1 MIRRELN
8 LFICALQFLTRI
20 PTPQLKAFDPAWI
33 QTSARYYSLV
43 GMIVGAISATVM
55 FAASHLASPLVAAL
69 VAIAASMAL
78 TGCFHE
84 DGLADCADGIGGG
97 TTRERRLE
105 IMKDSRLG
113 TYGASVLFL
122 NLMIRAAC
130 LAALIAVSPI
140 LAAIAMICAQSFG
153 RSAAVTAMTVMP
165 YGGNPGMAKEGNPDR
180 VAPHNAIIAIL
191 MGLVPFVFLTP
202 AMAGVG
208 LGVGIVAA
216 AVPALLAW
224 KYLGGRTG
232 DVLGAVEQCFEIGFL
247 LALGAVI
254 RL

>member
-1 MIRRELN
+1 MIRREIN
-8 LFICALQFLTRI
+8 LIICAVQFLTRI
-20 PTPQLKAFDPAWI
+20 PTPELKRFDPAWI
-33 QTSARYYSLV
+33 QTSARYYPMVGMLV
-43 GMIVGAISATVM
+43 GTLSAAVLWGASQ
-55 FAASHLASPLVAAL
+55 LASPLVAAL
-69 VAIAASMAL
+69 LSIAASMAL

-97 TTRERRLE
+97 ATRERRLE

-130 LAALIAVSPI
+130 LATLIAVSPV

-153 RSAAVTAMTVMP
+153 RSAAVTAMTIMP

-180 VAPHNAIIAIL
+180 TSAHNAIIAIL
-191 MGLVPFVFLTP
+191 IGIIPFVFLTP
-202 AMAGVG
+202 VMASAGLAVG
-208 LGVGIVAA
+208 MMVA
-216 AVPALLAW
+216 AVPVLLAW

>member
-8 LFICALQFLTRI
+8 MMVCALQFLTRI
-20 PTPQLKAFDPAWI
+20 PTPQLQQFDPAWI
-33 QTSARYYSLV
+33 QASARYYPLV
-43 GMIVGAISATVM
+43 GIMVGTLSAAVLWG
-55 FAASHLASPLVAAL
+55 ASQLATPLVAAL
-69 VAIAASMAL
+69 LAIAASMAL

-84 DGLADCADGIGGG
+84 DGLADTADGIGGG
-97 TTRERRLE
+97 SSRERRLE

-130 LAALIAVSPI
+130 LAALITFSPT

-153 RSAAVTAMTVMP
+153 RSAAVIAMAVMP
-165 YGGNPGMAKEGNPDR
+165 YGGNPSMAKEGNPDR
-180 VAPHNAIIAIL
+180 TGAHNVIIAVLI
-191 MGLVPFVFLTP
+191 GIAPFVMLP
-202 AMAGVG
+202 PVMAGAG
-208 LGVGIVAA
+208 LGLGLLAA
-216 AVPALLAW
+216 AIPAVLAW
-224 KYLGGRTG
+224 KHLGGRTG
-232 DVLGAVEQCFEIGFL
+232 DVLGAVEQSFEIGFL

>member
-8 LFICALQFLTRI
+8 LIICAVQFLTRI
-20 PTPQLKAFDPAWI
+20 PTPQLKQFDPAWI
-33 QTSARYYSLV
+33 QASARYYSLV
-43 GMIVGAISATVM
+43 GLLVGTLSAAVLWG
-55 FAASHLASPLVAAL
+55 ASQLATPLVAAL
-69 VAIAASMAL
+69 LAIAASMAL

-84 DGLADCADGIGGG
+84 DGLADAADGIGGG
-97 TTRERRLE
+97 STRERRLE

-122 NLMIRAAC
+122 NLMIRAGC
-130 LAALIAVSPI
+130 LAALIAVSPV

-153 RSAAVTAMTVMP
+153 RSAAVTAMAIMP

-180 VAPHNAIIAIL
+180 TGAHNAIIAVLI
-191 MGLVPFVFLTP
+191 GLTPFAMLSP
-202 AMAGVG
+202 AMASAG
-208 LGVGIVAA
+208 LGLGLLAA
-216 AVPALLAW
+216 AIPALLAW
-224 KYLGGRTG
+224 KHLGGRTG

>member
-8 LFICALQFLTRI
+8 LIVCTVQFLTRI
-20 PTPQLKAFDPAWI
+20 PTPQLKQFDPAWI
-33 QTSARYYSLV
+33 QTSARYYPLV
-43 GMIVGAISATVM
+43 GMLVGTLSAGVLWG
-55 FAASHLASPLVAAL
+55 ASQLATPLVAAL
-69 VAIAASMAL
+69 LAIAASMAL

-84 DGLADCADGIGGG
+84 DGLADTADGIGGG
-97 TTRERRLE
+97 SSRERRLQ

-122 NLMIRAAC
+122 NLLIRAAC
-130 LAALIAVSPI
+130 LAALITVSPV

-153 RSAAVTAMTVMP
+153 RSAAVIAMAVMP

-180 VAPHNAIIAIL
+180 TSPYNVIIAVL
-191 MGLVPFVFLTP
+191 FGLAPFALLTP
-202 AMAGVG
+202 VMAGAG
-208 LGVGIVAA
+208 LGLGLLAA
-216 AVPALLAW
+216 AIPALLAW
-224 KYLGGRTG
+224 IHLGGRTG
-232 DVLGAVEQCFEIGFL
+232 DVLGAVEQSFEIGFL